1 MPDTIRGMVAAAPKA
16 ARALVELR
24 GAVKRFPT
32 PEGGAVTALDEV
44 TLNVGANEF
53 VTLLG
58 PSGCGKT
65 TLLRCLSGF
74 EDLDEGT
81 LAIDGRPMAGVPAH
95 RRPVNTVFQSYA
107 LFPHMTVA
115 GNVAYSLEVA
125 HVPPDERTRRVGEA
139 LALVNLTG
147 LDRRRPAQLSG
158 GQQQR
163 VALARAIVGRPKI
176 LLLDE
181 PLSALDRKLRQAM
194 QLELK
199 TLQSELGISFVFVT
213 HDQEEALTMSD
224 RVVVMDRGQVQQEG
238 PPTMVYHRP
247 ANAFVAQ
254 FIGESNLFDARVA
267 SVAGA
272 EAHFETE
279 EGLTLV
285 GPAQGLAA
293 GQRVSILLRPETF
306 DLLEPNAAP
315 APGCHGISARLEQE
329 VFSGTDY
336 HLIVRTEPGG
346 KVLRVTVR
354 DAQRESLSGI
364 VPGATVHL
372 QYPRRRLHALRQ

>member
-1 MPDTIRGMVAAAPKA
+1 MVAAAPVPA
-16 ARALVELR
+16 GALVDLR
-24 GAVKRFPT
+24 HAVKRFQT
-32 PEGGAVTALDEV
+32 PEGGAVTALDGVSLE
-44 TLNVGANEF
+44 VGANEF

-81 LAIDGRPMAGVPAH
+81 LSIDGRPMAGVPAH

-125 HVPPDERTRRVGEA
+125 GVPREQRQRRVAEA

-163 VALARAIVGRPKI
+163 VALARAIVARPKI

-224 RVVVMDRGQVQQEG
+224 RIVVMDQGRVQQVG
-238 PPTMVYHRP
+238 PPTEVYHRP

-254 FIGESNLFDARVA
+254 FIGESNLFDAHVA
-267 SVAGA
+267 AVDGG
-272 EAHFETE
+272 EARFETE
-279 EGLTLV
+279 DGLTLV
-285 GPAQGLAA
+285 GAAQDLAA
-293 GQRVSILLRPETF
+293 GQRVAILLRPENF
-306 DLLEPNAAP
+306 DLLAAKAAP
-315 APGCHGISARLEQE
+315 APGCHAISARLEQE
-329 VFSGTDY
+329 VFLGTDY

-346 KVLRVTVR
+346 RVLRVTVR
-354 DAQRESLSGI
+354 DGQRESFSGI
-364 VPGATVHL
+364 APGTIVQL
-372 QYPRRRLHALRQ
+372 QYPRRRLHALPR

>member
-1 MPDTIRGMVAAAPKA
+1 MAAAA
-16 ARALVELR
+16 SNRTGALVELR
-24 GAVKRFPT
+24 GAVKRFPA

-125 HVPPDERTRRVGEA
+125 HVPREERVRRVGEA

-163 VALARAIVGRPKI
+163 VALARAIVARPKI

-224 RVVVMDRGQVQQEG
+224 RVVVMDQGRVQQEG
-238 PPTMVYHRP
+238 PPTAVYHRP
-247 ANAFVAQ
+247 ANVFVAQ

-267 SVAGA
+267 AVDGA
-272 EAHFETE
+272 EARFETE
-279 EGLTLV
+279 EGLTLF

-293 GQRVSILLRPETF
+293 GQRVSILLRPENF

-315 APGCHGISARLEQE
+315 TPGCHGISARLEQE

-336 HLIVRTEPGG
+336 HLIVQTEPGG

-372 QYPRRRLHALRQ
+372 QYPRWRLHALRQ

>member
-1 MPDTIRGMVAAAPKA
+1 MIREMAAAAPS
-16 ARALVELR
+16 RTGALVELR
-24 GAVKRFPT
+24 AVVKRFPA
-32 PEGGAVTALDEV
+32 PEGGVVTALDKV

-115 GNVAYSLEVA
+115 GNVAYSLKVA
-125 HVPPDERTRRVGEA
+125 HVPREERDRRVGEA

-163 VALARAIVGRPKI
+163 VALARAIVARPKI

-224 RVVVMDRGQVQQEG
+224 RVVVMDRGRVQQEG
-238 PPTMVYHRP
+238 PPTVVYHRP
-247 ANAFVAQ
+247 ANVFVAQ
-254 FIGESNLFDARVA
+254 FIGESNLFDACVT
-267 SVAGA
+267 SLDGS
-272 EAHFETE
+272 EARFETE

-285 GPAQGLAA
+285 GPAQRLAA

-354 DAQRESLSGI
+354 DAQRESISGI

-372 QYPRRRLHALRQ
+372 QYPRWRLHALRQ